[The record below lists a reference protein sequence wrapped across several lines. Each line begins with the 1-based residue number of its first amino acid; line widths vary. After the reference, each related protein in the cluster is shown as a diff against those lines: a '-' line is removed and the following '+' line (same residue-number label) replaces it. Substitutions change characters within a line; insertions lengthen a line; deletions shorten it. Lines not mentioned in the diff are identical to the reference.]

1 MRARPTGNAD
11 RALTAPAAAPKKTRP
26 LDASRSRAMPHLVI
40 DYSGDDLTRDRIAPL
55 LQQLAVTAAA
65 TGVMQAAD
73 IKVRA
78 RGFDD
83 YLVAGRRDSFVHLA
97 VFMLAG
103 RTPAQKLALSTALR
117 QTLVEHCPDIHSLSV
132 DIRDMDP
139 EAYKKRLKGA

>member
-1 MRARPTGNAD
+1 
-11 RALTAPAAAPKKTRP
+11 
-26 LDASRSRAMPHLVI
+26 MPHLVI
-40 DYSGDDLTRDRIAPL
+40 DYSGDDLNRERVAGVIE
-55 LQQLAVTAAA
+55 QLAVTAAA

-83 YLVAGRRDSFVHLA
+83 YLVAGTRDSFVHLA
-97 VFMLAG
+97 VYLLAG
-103 RTPAQKLALSTALR
+103 RTPEQKTALSVALR
-117 QTLVEHCPDIHSLSV
+117 QTLVEHCPEVTSLSV

>member
-1 MRARPTGNAD
+1 
-11 RALTAPAAAPKKTRP
+11 
-26 LDASRSRAMPHLVI
+26 MPHLVM
-40 DYSGDDLTRDRIAPL
+40 DYSADHLGRDRIAVVME
-55 LQQLAVTAAA
+55 QLAVTAAA
-65 TGVMQAAD
+65 TGVMHAAD

-103 RTPAQKLALSTALR
+103 RTPEQKEALSIALR
-117 QTLVEHCPDIHSLSV
+117 QTLVEHCADITSLSV

-139 EAYKKRLKGA
+139 VAYKKRLKQA

>member
-1 MRARPTGNAD
+1 
-11 RALTAPAAAPKKTRP
+11 
-26 LDASRSRAMPHLVI
+26 MPHLVM
-40 DYSGDDLTRDRIAPL
+40 DYSGDHLGRERVAGVIE
-55 LQQLAVTAAA
+55 QLAITAAA

-103 RTPAQKLALSTALR
+103 RTPAQKEALSIALR
-117 QTLVEHCPDIHSLSV
+117 QTLVAHCPDIHSLSV

-139 EAYKKRLKGA
+139 VAYKKRLKE